1 MKSIYWG
8 SALAGALAVWAVP
21 AGAQEQGEEREGE
34 IVVTGQ
40 KRQGTLQD
48 SDTAITVLDAK
59 AIHEAR
65 LRDFSQLDD
74 LVPNVQFNQGG
85 QLGNVFI
92 TIRGVESNP
101 FIVNRA
107 AVYIDGIPFR
117 ELTNAVLSQVDS
129 IEVLRGP
136 QGTLYGANSE
146 SGLIVIRTRNPAD
159 RPERELRATGSLYS
173 ATGGYALEGYVSEPL
188 VDDRLSASLAVKYSD
203 EATWMRNR
211 APGVAEPGRIGELF
225 VHSKLRW
232 TPSVDTTVNATA
244 YLLDINAPGLF
255 DNDFFPLDIE
265 LYDRTYGPLN
275 GGRRSGRSSYFH
287 DAPKRTDETEYVLGL
302 SATQRLGSG
311 AIDAAL
317 SYRHDK
323 SDSRGLDFDFT
334 AMPTAAGRD
343 ASDERVWNAEL
354 RYSSNPAL
362 PLNFIGGVAWFRD
375 TKDNQKST
383 FVGPGTMDSYVAA
396 PVQTRTIESV
406 SAFGSVRWKL
416 PFLPQVTLSAGLR
429 YDRTSQDATQRAGQL
444 DLGGGSIL
452 YYTDARLKA
461 SDEAVLPRFSATW
474 EPSDDV
480 TFYATAAKGN
490 IPGGFNLAATQE
502 GISDPDVLRYRSE
515 SMWSYEIGLRL
526 RSADG
531 KLRGSG
537 AIFQIDSDNW
547 QEIRVLTDANGRPVS
562 SDFIGSSASVRS
574 RGAEVEASWRPNNA
588 LSLSG
593 SFGYA
598 DSVYRYLFNGTENLA
613 GNRVKL
619 VPEYDASLTA
629 RYAHSSGLFA
639 RAAVNFTGAMALDE
653 RSYRMQGATTTID
666 VQLGYEKNG
675 WTARLFADN
684 LTDERRMGG
693 LGFENLTFGTDGNV
707 YGSLE
712 APRIVGIETER
723 RF

>member
-1 MKSIYWG
+1 VNRFIGISLLGITFIA
-8 SALAGALAVWAVP
+8 SPVAAEVETTP
-21 AGAQEQGEEREGE
+21 PENRD

-40 KRQGTLQD
+40 KRQGLLQD
-48 SDTAITVLDAK
+48 SDTAITVIDAR
-59 AIHEAR
+59 AIDEAR

-117 ELTNAVLSQVDS
+117 ELTNAILSQVDS

-146 SGLIVIRTRNPAD
+146 SGLIVIRTRNPTD
-159 RPERELRATGSLYS
+159 HPERELRVTGSRYS
-173 ATGGYALEGYVSEPL
+173 GAGGYAVEGYVSQPL

-211 APGVAEPGRIGELF
+211 APGVTEAGRIRQLF

-232 TPSVDTTVNATA
+232 TPSDDTTVNATA
-244 YLLDINAPGLF
+244 YILDINAPGVF
-255 DNDFFPLDIE
+255 DNDFFPLDTE
-265 LYDRTYGPLN
+265 LYDRTYAARN
-275 GGRRSGRSSYFH
+275 GGKRSGRYGYFH
-287 DAPKRTDETEYVLGL
+287 DAPKRTDETEYVFGV
-302 SATQRLGSG
+302 SATQKLGSG
-311 AIDAAL
+311 TLDAAL
-317 SYRHDK
+317 SYRRDK
-323 SDSRGLDFDFT
+323 PDSRGLDFDFT
-334 AMPTAAGRD
+334 AAPTAAGRD

-354 RYSSNPAL
+354 RYSSDQAR

-383 FVGPGTMDSYVAA
+383 FVGTGTLDSYIAA
-396 PVQTRTIESV
+396 PVQTRTIESL
-406 SAFGSVRWKL
+406 SAFGSARWT
-416 PFLPQVTLSAGLR
+416 PVFLPKMTLSAGLR
-429 YDRTSQDATQRAGQL
+429 YDHTRPNAVQRAGQL
-444 DLGGGSIL
+444 DLGGGSII
-452 YYTDARLKA
+452 YYSDARLRS
-461 SDEAVLPRFSATW
+461 SDEALLPRFSLTW

-480 TFYATAAKGN
+480 TLYTTAAKGN
-490 IPGGFNLAATQE
+490 IPGGFNLAATQQ
-502 GISDPDVLRYRSE
+502 GIADPDVLRYRAE
-515 SMWSYEIGLRL
+515 TMWSYELGFRL
-526 RSADG
+526 RSPDG
-531 KLRGSG
+531 RLRGSG
-537 AIFQIDSDNW
+537 AIFQIDSNNW

-574 RGAEVEASWRPNNA
+574 RGFEFEASWQPSDA
-588 LSLSG
+588 VSLSG

-598 DSVYRYLFNGTENLA
+598 DSTYRYLFNGTQSLA

-619 VPEYDASLTA
+619 VPEYDAGLTA
-629 RYAHSSGLFA
+629 RYQHPSGLFG
-639 RAAVNFTGAMALDE
+639 RVAVNFTGAMALDE
-653 RSYRMQGATTTID
+653 RSYRTQGATTKVD
-666 VQLGYEKNG
+666 LQLGYEKEG

-684 LTDERRMGG
+684 LTNARRMGG
-693 LGFENLTFGTDGNV
+693 LGFENLSFGTDGNV
-707 YGSLE
+707 YGALE
-712 APRIVGIETER
+712 APRIIGVEIER